1 MLNKDKDDVGQDRIS
16 IMVVEDNEYMLD
28 ILVNSL
34 KRLGFT
40 RVQKSKNGK
49 EAVEYLKLTSKGFS
63 AAVEPI
69 DTSSPISSCRR

>member
-1 MLNKDKDDVGQDRIS
+1 MLNKDKEDIGQDRIS

-40 RVQKSKNGK
+40 RVQKAKNGK
-49 EAVEYLKLTSKGFS
+49 DAKKV
-63 AAVEPI
+63 
-69 DTSSPISSCRR
+69 